1 MSITSKV
8 LLPSEPELQE
18 IFQEAQDKFLN
29 GVPNPYKPAVVYITV
44 AVGDPLESSP
54 TKPEYHYRYTE
65 GPVYAGDALFSD
77 FPFYRLPYFICKG
90 FTSRDGISE
99 AATKLRKELDDVVRR
114 DYRHTRHPLSRRS
127 QVGPPTNERLEA
139 ILSKRPLKPGDF
151 EYRTYEKP
159 YGEAA
164 TDVAR
169 KTLRDTLEGLK
180 KDAVGAGS
188 LYNDDPKVTRGAYA
202 SENYDQSQIDLYNN
216 LRQVSAT
223 AAAQSPFN
231 NTGFPQRSRPA
242 GFGFGGGGGLG
253 IGGLGYVPGISS
265 TSIKESAEAA
275 ETISNAINKLAQSAY
290 ASRKPNPGSDDHEVA
305 RERIRAFLASPQG
318 DRLLSKHRSR

>member
-1 MSITSKV
+1 MSTTNKV

-54 TKPEYHYRYTE
+54 NKAEYHYRYTE

-90 FTSRDGISE
+90 FTSRDGVSE
-99 AATKLRKELDDVVRR
+99 AATKLRKELDDVVLR
-114 DYRHTRHPLSRRS
+114 DYRHTRYPLSRRS
-127 QVGPPTNERLEA
+127 QVGPPTNARLEE

-169 KTLRDTLEGLK
+169 KTLRDTLDGLK
-180 KDAVGAGS
+180 KEAVGTGD
-188 LYNDDPKVTRGAYA
+188 LYNDKASRGAYA
-202 SENYDQSQIDLYNN
+202 DDNYDQPQIDLYNR
-216 LRQVSAT
+216 LREVSAT
-223 AAAQSPFN
+223 AAAKSPFN
-231 NTGFPQRSRPA
+231 NTGYPQRKQPA
-242 GFGFGGGGGLG
+242 GFGFGGGSGLVG
-253 IGGLGYVPGISS
+253 LGGLGYVPGISS
-265 TSIKESAEAA
+265 TNIQESAEASA
-275 ETISNAINKLAQSAY
+275 TIQEALNKLAQSAY
-290 ASRKPNPGSDDHEVA
+290 ASRKPNPGSDDHQVA
-305 RERIRAFLASPQG
+305 RDRIRAFLASPQG